1 MNSINSVVTVDING
15 LADEEGVG
23 YNITGESQITLTEAP
38 VLGSRIGINY
48 LY

>member
-1 MNSINSVVTVDING
+1 MNAINSVVGVDING

-23 YNITGESQITLTEAP
+23 FNITSETQITLTSAP
-38 VLGSRIGINY
+38 VLGSRIGVNY

>member
-1 MNSINSVVTVDING
+1 MNAINSIVTVDING
-15 LADEEGVG
+15 LADEEGTG
-23 YNITGESQITLTEAP
+23 YNITGEYEITLTAPP

>member
-1 MNSINSVVTVDING
+1 MNAINSVVTVDING

-23 YNITGESQITLTEAP
+23 YNVTGQSEITLTAAP